1 MKNVVL
7 IFLLVSLIIKT
18 VFLIFQGT
26 DVDTTCTEYENGTAL
41 HIAAANLG
49 VSAARILLNFG
60 ADSNMTDDLARKP
73 LDCIPE
79 MHAIGKDCCKKIDS
93 ILFLKFGM

>member
-1 MKNVVL
+1 M
-7 IFLLVSLIIKT
+7 
-18 VFLIFQGT
+18 
-26 DVDTTCTEYENGTAL
+26 DTTCTEYENGTAL

-79 MHAIGKDCCKKIDS
+79 MHAIGKDHSKKMDS
-93 ILFLKFGM
+93 IFSLGYSILNFPVFTPFFKQA